1 MTNLQAYLETR
12 LKAVLGNWHE
22 EGIYVI
28 SFFLDTNEA
37 YEYNGFSNVTF
48 FSVSYNT
55 EKDCPGAGAL
65 DEARWNYAFWRQNET
80 PILDAYAAPEGM
92 KILFDWYR
100 EKGYTNIG
108 QEHAETAYDAKMRYI
123 GRGPVGCYELL
134 EQVTEAAARLQTS
147 GFIQKTFGKQIPIIL
162 HDLTYTWYTIEATKK
177 ANPHGE
183 AETFLAAMKEMGLLS

>member
-22 EGIYVI
+22 EGIYAI

-37 YEYNGFSNVTF
+37 YEYNGVSNVTF

-55 EKDCPGAGAL
+55 EKDCPGAGMH

-100 EKGYTNIG
+100 EKGLTNIG
-108 QEHAETAYDAKMRYI
+108 QENVETAYDAGMQYI
-123 GRGPVGCYELL
+123 GKGPVGCYELL
-134 EQVTEAAARLQTS
+134 EQVTAAAKWLQQS
-147 GFIQKTFGKQIPIIL
+147 SFIQKTFGKQIPIIL

-183 AETFLAAMKEMGLLS
+183 AEAFLAAMKEMGLLS